1 MTPSILSLLKDEKA
15 QVSIEFILLTGG
27 VVAAAL
33 IFYTLS
39 GSIQAFAQV
48 VANWTAAERD
58 ATIAKIT
65 R

>member
-1 MTPSILSLLKDEKA
+1 MTHSITSLFKDEKA

-39 GSIQAFAQV
+39 GSIQSFASV
-48 VANWTAAERD
+48 VANWTATERN